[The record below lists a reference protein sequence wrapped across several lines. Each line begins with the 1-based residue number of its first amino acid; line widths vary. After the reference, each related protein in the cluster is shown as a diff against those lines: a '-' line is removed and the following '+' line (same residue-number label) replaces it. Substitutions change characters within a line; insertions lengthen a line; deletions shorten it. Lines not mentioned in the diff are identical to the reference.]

1 MAHTARRES
10 PKSQKR
16 IDNANPALISHPSR
30 AERLAMG
37 KALREKCPRDAH
49 AAWKPPHNRPEP
61 VRLVLKADAGRLPD
75 LIPLRHGRMVQSPF
89 TFYRGSALAM
99 ADDLAGTPSTGVRV
113 QCGGDSHLVNFRG
126 LATPER
132 RLIFAINDLDET
144 LPAPWEWDLKRLAA
158 SIVIACRDNGLS
170 ESAAKDAV
178 LACVRSYR
186 KHMAEFAKMKVRD
199 LWYVEVEL
207 EMLISGVQDAGIRH
221 TATKEVAEA
230 RESSTSEGLFP
241 KLVDDAGGSPIIK
254 DQPPTIFHRKGQSPG
269 EIHQEIM
276 QVFARYRQSLG
287 PASRV
292 LLDRYEI
299 KDAAH
304 KVVGVG
310 SVGTSCW
317 VLLLTDAEGDPLIL
331 QIKEARAS
339 VLENYAG
346 KSVYPNHGERVVNGH
361 RLMQPASDIFLGWTE
376 GGIGGRHYYV
386 RQLRDVKIKL
396 PVETYDKSRMIIFVE
411 CCGHSLALSH
421 ARSGDAAVMSGYMG
435 KSDVF
440 DKSLAAFSVA
450 YADQNEKDHAA
461 FKRAIRA
468 GKVKAVFEEAK

>member
-1 MAHTARRES
+1 MKQATIPARS
-10 PKSQKR
+10 KSRTPVNPRIPAFEKR
-16 IDNANPALISHPSR
+16 QSR

-37 KALREKCPRDAH
+37 KASRDQCPRDSH
-49 AAWKPPHNRPEP
+49 AAWKPALNRPDP
-61 VRLVLKADAGRLPD
+61 VRLVLKADAGRLPN

-99 ADDLAGTPSTGVRV
+99 ADDLAGTPSTGIRV

-186 KHMAEFAKMKVRD
+186 KHMAEFSKMKVRD
-199 LWYVEVEL
+199 LWYLEVEL
-207 EMLISGVQDAGIRH
+207 EMLISGVKDAGMRH
-221 TATKEVAEA
+221 AAIKRVAKA
-230 RESSTSEGLFP
+230 RESSTSEGLFL

-254 DQPPTIFHRKGQSPG
+254 DQPPTIFHPKGQSPG
-269 EIHQEIM
+269 EIHREIM
-276 QVFARYRQSLG
+276 QVFVRYRQSLA

-317 VLLLTDAEGDPLIL
+317 VLLLTDTEGDPLIL

-376 GGIGGRHYYV
+376 GGMGGRHYYV

-396 PVETYDKSRMIIFVE
+396 PVETYDKSRMILFVE

-421 ARSGDAAVMSGYMG
+421 ARSGDAAVISGYMG

-468 GKVKAVFEEAK
+468 GKVRAVFEEAK

>member
-1 MAHTARRES
+1 MEHTAEFGS

-16 IDNANPALISHPSR
+16 IDNANPALVVYSSR
-30 AERLAMG
+30 AERLVMG
-37 KALREKCPRDAH
+37 KALRDKCPRDAH

-61 VRLVLKADAGRLPD
+61 VRLVLKADTGRLPD

-99 ADDLAGTPSTGVRV
+99 ADDLAGTPSTAVRV

-186 KHMAEFAKMKVRD
+186 KHMAEFGKMKVRD
-199 LWYVEVEL
+199 LWYLEVEL
-207 EMLISGVQDAGIRH
+207 EMLISGVKDAGIRH
-221 TATKEVAEA
+221 TATKEVAKA

-241 KLVDDAGGSPIIK
+241 KLVDDAVGSPIIK
-254 DQPPTIFHRKGQSPG
+254 DQPPTIFHWKGLSPG
-269 EIHQEIM
+269 EIHRGVM

-287 PASRV
+287 PASRA

-339 VLENYAG
+339 VLEKYAG

-376 GGIGGRHYYV
+376 GGMGGRHYYV

-396 PVETYDKSRMIIFVE
+396 PVETYDRSRMIIFVE

-421 ARSGDAAVMSGYMG
+421 ARSGDAAVISGYMG

-440 DKSLAAFSVA
+440 DKSLAAFSIA

-468 GKVKAVFEEAK
+468 GKVKAVFEKTK

>member
-1 MAHTARRES
+1 MAHTAKFEAAK
-10 PKSQKR
+10 PHKHL
-16 IDNANPALISHPSR
+16 DNEDRASMPHPSR
-30 AERLAMG
+30 VERLAMG
-37 KALREKCPRDAH
+37 KALRDGCPRDAH
-49 AAWKPPHNRPEP
+49 AAWKPPHNRPDP
-61 VRLVLKADAGRLPD
+61 VRLVLKADAGRLPE

-99 ADDLAGTPSTGVRV
+99 ADDLAGTPCTGLRV

-158 SIVIACRDNGLS
+158 SVVIACRDNGLS
-170 ESAAKDAV
+170 ESAAKDAA
-178 LACVRSYR
+178 LACVQSYR
-186 KHMAEFAKMKVRD
+186 KHMAAFGEMKVRD
-199 LWYVEVEL
+199 LWYLEVEL
-207 EMLISGVQDAGIRH
+207 EMLISGVKDAGIRQR
-221 TATKEVAEA
+221 AVKEVAKA

-254 DQPPTIFHRKGQSPG
+254 DQPPTIFHWKGMSPG
-269 EIHQEIM
+269 EVHRGVM
-276 QVFARYRQSLG
+276 QVFVRYRQSLT

-331 QIKEARAS
+331 QIKEARES
-339 VLENYAG
+339 VLEKYAG

-396 PVETYDKSRMIIFVE
+396 PVETYNKSRMTLFVQ

-421 ARSGDAAVMSGYMG
+421 ARSGDAAVISGYMG

-440 DKSLAAFSVA
+440 DNSLAAFSVA

-461 FKRAIRA
+461 LKRAIRA
-468 GKVKAVFEEAK
+468 GKLKAVFEEAK

>member
-1 MAHTARRES
+1 MAHTATLELL
-10 PKSQKR
+10 KSQKG
-16 IDNANPALISHPSR
+16 IDDPNSALMPHPSR

-37 KALREKCPRDAH
+37 KVLRDKCPRDSH
-49 AAWKPPHNRPEP
+49 AAWKAARNRPDP
-61 VRLVLKADAGRLPD
+61 VRLVLKADQGRLPD

-186 KHMAEFAKMKVRD
+186 KHMAAFSKMKVRD
-199 LWYVEVEL
+199 LWYDEVEL
-207 EMLISGVQDAGIRH
+207 EMLIAGVKDAGIRH
-221 TATKEVAEA
+221 TAIKEVTRA
-230 RESSTSEGLFP
+230 RASSTSEGLFP

-254 DQPPTIFHRKGQSPG
+254 DQPPTIFHSKGQSPG
-269 EIHQEIM
+269 EIHRKIM

-339 VLENYAG
+339 VLEKYAG
-346 KSVYPNHGERVVNGH
+346 RSVYSNHGERVVNGH

-376 GGIGGRHYYV
+376 GGAGERHYYV

-421 ARSGDAAVMSGYMG
+421 ARSGDAAVITGYMG

-461 FKRAIRA
+461 FKRAIRT
-468 GKVKAVFEEAK
+468 GKVNAAFEEAK

>member
-1 MAHTARRES
+1 MMHTAMLES
-10 PKSQKR
+10 SESQER
-16 IDNANPALISHPSR
+16 IEDLNPALMPHPSR

-37 KALREKCPRDAH
+37 KALREKCPRNAH
-49 AAWKPPHNRPEP
+49 AAWKAPRDRPGP

-99 ADDLAGTPSTGVRV
+99 ADDLAGTSSTGIHV

-158 SIVIACRDNGLS
+158 SVVIACRDNGLS

-186 KHMAEFAKMKVRD
+186 KHMAVFSKMKVRD
-199 LWYVEVEL
+199 LWYLEVEL
-207 EMLISGVQDAGIRH
+207 ETLISGVKDTAIRRK
-221 TATKEVAEA
+221 ATKRVAKA

-254 DQPPTIFHRKGQSPG
+254 DQPPTIFHWKGESPR
-269 EIHQEIM
+269 EIHRKVM
-276 QVFARYRQSLG
+276 QGFARYRQSLA

-376 GGIGGRHYYV
+376 GMDGRHYYV

-396 PVETYDKSRMIIFVE
+396 PVETYNKSRMILFVE

-421 ARSGDAAVMSGYMG
+421 ARSGDAAVISGYMG

-440 DKSLAAFSVA
+440 DKSLVAFSVA
-450 YADQNEKDHAA
+450 YADQNEKDHAV

-468 GKVKAVFEEAK
+468 GRVKAVFEEAK

>member
-1 MAHTARRES
+1 MRS
-10 PKSQKR
+10 S
-16 IDNANPALISHPSR
+16 
-30 AERLAMG
+30 
-37 KALREKCPRDAH
+37 
-49 AAWKPPHNRPEP
+49 
-61 VRLVLKADAGRLPD
+61 
-75 LIPLRHGRMVQSPF
+75 
-89 TFYRGSALAM
+89 
-99 ADDLAGTPSTGVRV
+99 
-113 QCGGDSHLVNFRG
+113 
-126 LATPER
+126 
-132 RLIFAINDLDET
+132 
-144 LPAPWEWDLKRLAA
+144 
-158 SIVIACRDNGLS
+158 
-170 ESAAKDAV
+170 
-178 LACVRSYR
+178 ACVRSYR
-186 KHMAEFAKMKVRD
+186 EHMAAFGEMKVRD
-199 LWYVEVEL
+199 LWYLEVEL
-207 EMLISGVQDAGIRH
+207 EMLIAGVKDAGIRH
-221 TATKEVAEA
+221 KAINRVAKA

-241 KLVDDAGGSPIIK
+241 KLVDDSGGSPIIK
-254 DQPPTIFHRKGQSPG
+254 DQPPTIFHWKGQSPG
-269 EIHQEIM
+269 KIHQEIM
-276 QVFARYRQSLG
+276 KVFARYRQSLA

-346 KSVYPNHGERVVNGH
+346 KSVYSNHGERVVNGH

-396 PVETYDKSRMIIFVE
+396 PVETYDTSRMILFVQ

-421 ARSGDAAVMSGYMG
+421 ARSGDAAVISGYMG

-461 FKRAIRA
+461 LKRAIRA

>member
-1 MAHTARRES
+1 MAYSAKLAS
-10 PKSQKR
+10 PQSQKR
-16 IDNANPALISHPSR
+16 IDNANPALVVHSSR

-37 KALREKCPRDAH
+37 KALRDKCPRDAH

-158 SIVIACRDNGLS
+158 SIVIACRDNRLS
-170 ESAAKDAV
+170 ESAARDAV

-186 KHMAEFAKMKVRD
+186 KHMAGFAKMKVRD
-199 LWYVEVEL
+199 LWYLEVEL
-207 EMLISGVQDAGIRH
+207 ETLISGVKDAGIRH
-221 TATKEVAEA
+221 TATKEVAKA

-254 DQPPTIFHRKGQSPG
+254 DQPPTIFHWKGLSPG
-269 EIHQEIM
+269 EIHRGVM

-287 PASRV
+287 PASRA

-376 GGIGGRHYYV
+376 GGMGGRHYYV

-421 ARSGDAAVMSGYMG
+421 ARSGDAAVISGYMG

-468 GKVKAVFEEAK
+468 GKVKAVFEKAK

>member
-10 PKSQKR
+10 LESQKR

-49 AAWKPPHNRPEP
+49 AAWKAPHNRPEP

-158 SIVIACRDNGLS
+158 SVVIACRDNGLS

-186 KHMAEFAKMKVRD
+186 THMAEFGKMKVRD
-199 LWYVEVEL
+199 LWYLEVEL
-207 EMLISGVQDAGIRH
+207 EGLISGVKDAGIRH
-221 TATKEVAEA
+221 KATKRVAEA

-241 KLVDDAGGSPIIK
+241 KLVDDAGGSPTIK
-254 DQPPTIFHRKGQSPG
+254 DQRPTIFHGEDQSPG
-269 EIHQEIM
+269 EVHRAIM

-287 PASRV
+287 PATRV

-339 VLENYAG
+339 VLESYAG
-346 KSVYPNHGERVVNGH
+346 KSLYLNHGERVVNGH
-361 RLMQPASDIFLGWTE
+361 RLMQPASDIFLGWI
-376 GGIGGRHYYV
+376 GGGVRGRHYYV

-440 DKSLAAFSVA
+440 DKSLATFSFA

-461 FKRAIRA
+461 FKRAISA
-468 GKVKAVFEEAK
+468 GKVKAEFEEAT